1 MDQLTGKLAGAGLAK
16 QELVLAAVL
25 ERGTVLMVEHGRCS
39 PQRGT
44 LEKLA
49 RVLGAL

>member
-1 MDQLTGKLAGAGLAK
+1 MDQLTRKLAGAGLAK
-16 QELVLAAVL
+16 QELALAAEL
-25 ERGTVLMVEHGRCS
+25 ESLTIRTIEHGRCS

>member
-1 MDQLTGKLAGAGLAK
+1 MNQLTHKLAGAGLAK

-25 ERGTVLMVEHGRCS
+25 ERGSVLMVEHGRCRPRS
-39 PQRGT
+39 GT

-49 RVLGAL
+49 RVLGAS